1 MDNFNQYLL
10 RAKVYHDRGTISV
23 AEALAFFHGS
33 DLPTD
38 ILLEIADDNIEGILG
53 WEEFKIAVRLAL
65 RRQHKKTLKSEIE
78 GGGRRGGGGVL
89 SYSYPKDYVPLCP
102 PYLASS
108 ASNCPYSPC
117 VGKDGDKISVP
128 PTHDDTSSSA
138 AEVVLPYHCV
148 PVPYMAA
155 FSYPYAYHNTCPSHD
170 IIDSEGE

>member
-10 RAKVYHDRGTISV
+10 RAQVYQDRGTISV
-23 AEALAFFHGS
+23 AEALAFFRGS

-38 ILLEIADDNIEGILG
+38 ILLEIADDKIECILG

-78 GGGRRGGGGVL
+78 GGGGGVL

-128 PTHDDTSSSA
+128 PTHDDKPSSA
-138 AEVVLPYHCV
+138 AEVVLPYHYV
-148 PVPYMAA
+148 PVCLPYIAA
-155 FSYPYAYHNTCPSHD
+155 CSYPYAYHNTCPSRD
-170 IIDSEGE
+170 IIDSDGE